1 MCLKQY
7 IVGRVLY
14 LHNTKGGDQTK
25 NTQQQQLCTVVKCT
39 LLVTTQDVT
48 IGSPSQMAS
57 DISFLILC

>member
-25 NTQQQQLCTVVKCT
+25 NTQQQLCTVVVYSCKVYIT
-39 LLVTTQDVT
+39 GNYSGRHNWITQ
-48 IGSPSQMAS
+48 S
-57 DISFLILC
+57 DGL

>member
-25 NTQQQQLCTVVKCT
+25 NTQQQQLCTVVVYIT
-39 LLVTTQDVT
+39 GNYSGRHNWITQ
-48 IGSPSQMAS
+48 S
-57 DISFLILC
+57 DGL